1 MVKNTY
7 VDHFGPFRTPLDH
20 FGVFASLPLVESTV
34 EPSFHGARER
44 DLIDQ
49 KNNWGALISTLSWD
63 TSEIE
68 SPKTIISYGLELW
81 PLHLWTGTRIDVC
94 YQIVQ
99 NTRLSTMHVPVTQR
113 FWSSQ

>member
-1 MVKNTY
+1 MLRSKISILVCNGPNGSLMVKNTY

-49 KNNWGALISTLSWD
+49 KNN
-63 TSEIE
+63 
-68 SPKTIISYGLELW
+68 
-81 PLHLWTGTRIDVC
+81 
-94 YQIVQ
+94 
-99 NTRLSTMHVPVTQR
+99 
-113 FWSSQ
+113 